1 MRLCGQNLRV
11 AKDRFAMEEEK
22 KKLRAMSDIWQ
33 ADLLQNVLPFWSA
46 PVNEPFEGSALVV

>member
-1 MRLCGQNLRV
+1 
-11 AKDRFAMEEEK
+11 MEEEK